1 MNRSDPILSVRRRV
15 LVYILLLIS
24 FGCNLS
30 IFFVPFMDLRMG
42 FISNPYDLFSSI
54 HMLWDAKLYVLV
66 ILVVG
71 FSVMFPF
78 IKLATLATICS
89 APGGVLTPRRQRWL
103 VGVEHLGKWSM
114 LDVFMVCLILSL
126 TSDQLFVG
134 ARPLIGIPL
143 FVFAI
148 VLSMTCG
155 EILCATLPAKK
166 VNSNGA
172 KTSWRIGFWLVL
184 TGLALGATLFAPFL
198 QISDWYLSDNSY
210 SIVSIIPLLWQ
221 DNSPVAAVI
230 IGLFLIVFPVIG
242 WLVSVCFWLRLKMGK
257 SIGMLHR
264 WLHFFRRWSM
274 QDVFGLALCI
284 FLLEGSYLMNTEI
297 RIGAIYLLASLLF
310 RQLFQIALERSVP
323 DENTP

>member
-1 MNRSDPILSVRRRV
+1 MTHSDPILSVRRRV
-15 LVYILLLIS
+15 LVYFLLLIS
-24 FGCNLS
+24 FICNLS

-42 FISNPYDLFSSI
+42 FVSNPYDLFSSI
-54 HMLWDAKLYVLV
+54 HMLWDANLYVLV

-78 IKLATLATICS
+78 IKLATLATICAS
-89 APGGVLTPRRQRWL
+89 RGGVLTPRRQRWL

-148 VLSMTCG
+148 VLSMTSG
-155 EILCATLPAKK
+155 EILCATLPSKK
-166 VNSNGA
+166 IKSSGA
-172 KTSWRIGFWLVL
+172 KPSWRIGFWLVL
-184 TGLALGATLFAPFL
+184 TGLALGATLCAPFL
-198 QISDWYLSDNSY
+198 QISEWYLSDNQY
-210 SIVSIIPLLWQ
+210 SIVSIIPVLWQ
-221 DNSPVAAVI
+221 DNSQVAAVI
-230 IGLFLIVFPVIG
+230 ISLFLIVFPILG
-242 WLVSVCFWLRLKMGK
+242 WLVSAFFWWLLRKGAEVAYV
-257 SIGMLHR
+257 HR

-274 QDVFGLALCI
+274 LDVFGLALCI
-284 FLLEGSYLMNTEI
+284 FLLEGSYLMSTDI

-323 DENTP
+323 DENNS